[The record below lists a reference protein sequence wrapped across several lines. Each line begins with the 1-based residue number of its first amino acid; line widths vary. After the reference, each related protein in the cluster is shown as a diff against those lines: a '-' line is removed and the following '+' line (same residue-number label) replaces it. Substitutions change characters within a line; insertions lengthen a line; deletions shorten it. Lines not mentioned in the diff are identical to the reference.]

1 MNKVAMPEPLAW
13 MFDEANQI
21 GRLSTRLCWARHGV
35 PPAYGQNHKGLVT
48 VETAEAYAAARV
60 REALEEAASLAMNAP
75 ISAEM
80 LDSEGAK
87 AASFHASARIRALIP
102 STPA

>member
-1 MNKVAMPEPLAW
+1 MSKVALPEPLAW

-21 GRLSTRLCWARHGV
+21 GGLSTRLCWARHGV

-48 VETAEAYAAARV
+48 LEMAEAYAAAKV
-60 REALEEAASLAMNAP
+60 REALEDAAHVAMNAP
-75 ISAEM
+75 ISTDM